1 MVTPARRGPTAAP
14 PTVSTRLPVIH
25 GSRDWMQGKSPK
37 DMLICGWFL
46 LGNGDPKHWTH
57 LVWMI
62 TDTSPIAMLAADTLA
77 NQGAV
82 RKDLGSLTA
91 KGACTHVCMHPDAKT
106 GRPCGHTWYL
116 KPKATAGSKR
126 FLAVDPSFSVFSTV
140 CNHGSGRFKKIGI
153 FPDLNPD
160 LAGIPD
166 FGKSGIPIWPES
178 RIREIG
184 NPDFAGIGKINPDA
198 RASGISG
205 SAVKGSLNLPAK
217 NLSHLGRWDGNF
229 PRPTFLEA
237 GGTDFPALI
246 S

>member
-1 MVTPARRGPTAAP
+1 MVTPTRRGPTAAP

-126 FLAVDPSFSVFSTV
+126 FLAVDPSFSVFSKNCTSIQSSYV
-140 CNHGSGRFKKIGI
+140 TDHIATKHGKITDTKLAAVQQQETAFKAAVASIGSGSEAHGQQGSIRALFPSAPNSKAMVHTRQRVLQMEWYVCPI
-153 FPDLNPD
+153 F
-160 LAGIPD
+160 
-166 FGKSGIPIWPES
+166 
-178 RIREIG
+178 
-184 NPDFAGIGKINPDA
+184 
-198 RASGISG
+198 
-205 SAVKGSLNLPAK
+205 
-217 NLSHLGRWDGNF
+217 
-229 PRPTFLEA
+229 
-237 GGTDFPALI
+237 
-246 S
+246 